1 MTTKSRKQNIT
12 ALASLLDEQSKT
24 IKLLADSLLELSK
37 EVRINREFIEKNASL
52 SKKTIEALAALSN
65 IDDPVSRDK
74 ILKYCDIDIWD
85 INNFKN

>member
-1 MTTKSRKQNIT
+1 MTIEELT
-12 ALASLLDEQSKT
+12 LLLEEQSKT
-24 IKLLADSLLELSK
+24 IKILADSLLELSK